1 MNNYR
6 KILLIAIFLSSC
18 TILNKKPYDAY
29 NVEVL
34 CLTKNDLNR
43 NYIGMTKKQIIYI
56 LGDPIISDSF
66 NDVYHYYFY
75 NQDSKNV
82 AQKQLLNFHFKNEK
96 VFNVEIQ

>member
-6 KILLIAIFLSSC
+6 NILLILIFLSGC
-18 TILNKKPYDAY
+18 TILNKKSYDAY
-29 NVEVL
+29 NVEAL

-56 LGDPIISDSF
+56 LGEPIISDSF

-75 NQDSKNV
+75 NQDSKNFT
-82 AQKQLLNFHFKNEK
+82 QKQLLNLYFKDEK
-96 VFNVEIQ
+96 VFNIEVQ